1 MLAVWGFNPLGSA
14 ANALSIPPVEYERK
28 LKT

>member
-1 MLAVWGFNPLGSA
+1 MLAVMSIDPRSSE